1 MISHLSVFCL
11 SPRQRSGSGSG
22 SEPVEGFL
30 RVVIPDEQRG
40 TILSRTLPCRPGAT
54 ARDLC
59 RMLDHKLRITSPQDY
74 GLFKLIDGD
83 GESGCSGL
91 AREIAGD

>member
-1 MISHLSVFCL
+1 M
-11 SPRQRSGSGSG
+11 
-22 SEPVEGFL
+22 
-30 RVVIPDEQRG
+30 VVPDEQRG

-83 GESGCSGL
+83 GKSWCSGL